1 MGEDYPFYHPL
12 HVPHSKQR
20 SMKEVKRDYNKYL
33 KKFEVAES
41 KRWKR

>member
-1 MGEDYPFYHPL
+1 MGEDYPFYHPSFK
-12 HVPHSKQR
+12 PIER
-20 SMKEVKRDYNKYL
+20 RTMKEVKRDYNKYL

>member
-1 MGEDYPFYHPL
+1 MGEDYPFYH
-12 HVPHSKQR
+12 HSYAPPKR
-20 SMKEVKRDYNKYL
+20 RNMKEVKSDYNKYL